1 MYMNVHHSVVVCIGK
16 SAAMYSLIISNWL
29 NYDINTMDY
38 DQAIKMMLYKYIY
51 WGRNMFIFSCF

>member
-1 MYMNVHHSVVVCIGK
+1 MNVHHSVVVCIGK

-51 WGRNMFIFSCF
+51 